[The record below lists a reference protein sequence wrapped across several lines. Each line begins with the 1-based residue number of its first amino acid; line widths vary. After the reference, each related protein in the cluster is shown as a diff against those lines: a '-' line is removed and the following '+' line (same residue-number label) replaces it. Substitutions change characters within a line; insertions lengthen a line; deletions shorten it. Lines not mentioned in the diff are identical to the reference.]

1 MRYVPDKFLSIVLL
15 TIPQASDKL
24 PTQHRPQEV
33 GWWFRIG
40 RRLYG
45 RKNIPVIS
53 SIDEFEARWI
63 QWWSAAQPKGR
74 DVGRWPFSQGEITG
88 DWGKLL
94 SGGKDGLFLIVMS
107 LGWWAH
113 AWDPMVNSKLDAA
126 ISDVSWVTKELIT
139 SLSMHTIACSTS
151 PEPPAIPSQLK
162 RQSTTSGLAESRTH
176 TRR

>member
-1 MRYVPDKFLSIVLL
+1 MQYVPDKFLSIVLL

-24 PTQHRPQEV
+24 PTQHHPQEV
-33 GWWFRIG
+33 GWWFHIG

-53 SIDEFEARWI
+53 SIDEFEAQWI
-63 QWWSAAQPKGR
+63 QWWSGAQPKGR
-74 DVGRWPFSQGEITG
+74 DVGRWPFSQGETTG

-113 AWDPMVNSKLDAA
+113 AVRKLDL
-126 ISDVSWVTKELIT
+126 SHLCFSLNFYSPMFLRLFPSMFPLLTYSQSLFFLI
-139 SLSMHTIACSTS
+139 C
-151 PEPPAIPSQLK
+151 
-162 RQSTTSGLAESRTH
+162 
-176 TRR
+176 